1 MSPLRLAV
9 IGDPISHSRSPAIHN
24 AALHALGIEGTY
36 VARHV
41 TTDDVNEVFAEIRRG
56 DLDGINVTMP
66 HKIAAAALCD
76 ELSDDARASD
86 SVNTVV
92 RRPDGTL
99 VGHSTDVS
107 GLRSIWKRKL
117 PHDRA
122 VLVLGTG
129 GAAAAACLAA
139 SGRTVYVSARRA
151 EAVTALSHK
160 LPIDIIPIP
169 WETAVVEAVVINATP
184 LGMHGEA
191 LAEPILRLASA
202 VVDMAYGDEPTPA
215 VSRARELGLPLA
227 DGIDVLVAQA
237 ADAFRLWTSMEP
249 PVDVMTAAARKPL
262 SEDSRTPN

>member
-41 TTDDVNEVFAEIRRG
+41 TTGDVNEVFAEIRRG

-66 HKIAAAALCD
+66 HKLAAAALCD

-129 GAAAAACLAA
+129 GGA

-215 VSRARELGLPLA
+215 VSRARELGLPVA